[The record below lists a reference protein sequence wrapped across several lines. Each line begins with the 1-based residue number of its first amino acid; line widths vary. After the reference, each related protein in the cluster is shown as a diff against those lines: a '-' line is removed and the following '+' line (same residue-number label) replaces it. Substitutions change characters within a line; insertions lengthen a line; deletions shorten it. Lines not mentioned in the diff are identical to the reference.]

1 MSARDPEAWMWAEAC
16 AMLERAERMRR
27 EYYRPSARPVAWEPP
42 LDLLET
48 ETELWIVAALP
59 GVAAEAVEIVIEHG
73 VLAVRGERRLPE
85 VLRRARIHRLE
96 IPHGRF
102 ERRIALPAGRFEL
115 RERALRDGCL
125 VLGLTKLD

>member
-1 MSARDPEAWMWAEAC
+1 MSARDPDAWMWAEAC

-27 EYYRPSARPVAWEPP
+27 QYYRPAARPVAWEPP

-48 ETELWIVAALP
+48 EGELWIIAALP
-59 GVAAEAVEIVIEHG
+59 GVAAEAVEIAIEDG
-73 VLAVRGERRLPE
+73 VVVVRGERRLPAL
-85 VLRRARIHRLE
+85 LRHARIHRLE

-125 VLGLTKLD
+125 VLGLIKLP

>member
-27 EYYRPSARPVAWEPP
+27 EYYRPGARAVAWEPP

-48 ETELWIVAALP
+48 DTEIWIVAALP
-59 GVAAEAVEIVIEHG
+59 GVAAEAVEIVIENG

-125 VLGLTKLD
+125 VLGLTKLA